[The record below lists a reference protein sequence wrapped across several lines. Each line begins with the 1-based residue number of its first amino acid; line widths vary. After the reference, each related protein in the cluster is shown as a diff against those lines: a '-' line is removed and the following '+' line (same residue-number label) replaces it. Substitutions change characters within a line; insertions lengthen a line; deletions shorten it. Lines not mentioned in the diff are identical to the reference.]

1 MPIVLPSK
9 ISETDKLSSQLGKYP
24 SFFYSIGYWPFQ
36 LGITFLFD
44 TRGILSNWV
53 FPQNK

>member
-36 LGITFLFD
+36 LGITLFD